1 MGTMNG
7 DEKKDKK
14 INFLKNFS
22 REEKLLNGSSKFW
35 KGFFISGWINEVHIR
50 MKKWRILFADEKWG
64 KDEGRKKGKRARV
77 VLNEWVWKWVWEK
90 VCV

>member
-22 REEKLLNGSSKFW
+22 REEKLLNGSSKF
-35 KGFFISGWINEVHIR
+35 
-50 MKKWRILFADEKWG
+50 
-64 KDEGRKKGKRARV
+64 
-77 VLNEWVWKWVWEK
+77 
-90 VCV
+90 